1 MNLRRFPLSLLAGC
15 LAFVP
20 AICRAGAEV
29 WVVLAQQKE
38 QGGTIRTQGGGKS
51 YVVESV
57 IVVVMLGLALFV
69 VCRSS
74 RRG

>member
-1 MNLRRFPLSLLAGC
+1 MNFRRLSLSLLGGALS
-15 LAFVP
+15 LAP
-20 AICRAGAEV
+20 AIVRAGTEF
-29 WVVLAQQKE
+29 WVILAQQKE

-51 YVVESV
+51 YVVESLVVV
-57 IVVVMLGLALFV
+57 IVLGFSLFV